1 MPRIL
6 DVLTAKQ
13 GWRQGWEPEDVVDK
27 WVSAQGF
34 FAHVQSV
41 TAEGTE
47 ISETQWG
54 NAKPEV
60 EARVLM
66 RRAWEGR
73 TRW

>member
-1 MPRIL
+1 M
-6 DVLTAKQ
+6 
-13 GWRQGWEPEDVVDK
+13 VDK

-47 ISETQWG
+47 ISEAQWD
-54 NAKPEV
+54 NAKPGE

-66 RRAWEGR
+66 RRAKAGR
-73 TRW
+73 ARW